1 MENRLGKLEST
12 PLKRLVRLKINERQD
27 THAPLPPAPPPPTLP
42 PPNGPKLCLAS
53 VLRIVGIVCIVGGN
67 GPHNKT
73 MNYVTRYCL
82 IRRFL
87 KRR

>member
-27 THAPLPPAPPPPTLP
+27 THAPLLPPPPTLP
-42 PPNGPKLCLAS
+42 PPPNGPKFFLAS
-53 VLRIVGIVCIVGGN
+53 VLRTVGIVCILGGN

-73 MNYVTRYCL
+73 MNDVTRYCL
-82 IRRFL
+82 RWRFL